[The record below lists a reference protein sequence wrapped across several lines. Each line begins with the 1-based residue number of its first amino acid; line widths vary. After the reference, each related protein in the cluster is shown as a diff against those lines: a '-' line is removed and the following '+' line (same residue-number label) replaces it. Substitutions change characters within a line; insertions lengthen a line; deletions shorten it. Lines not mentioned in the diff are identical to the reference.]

1 MRIGLDEIDPRIAEV
16 IIDRL
21 SAPLNEFLRDNIRWG
36 AFQALPISWE
46 VKGGSVK
53 VKRRRDPN
61 DDERLAYALR
71 RRRDEQ
77 VSVRALGAAF
87 LPSVAGTVVGWAIAG
102 GTPVGGLVTGL
113 SVWAAGTGVGV
124 WWTRQATP
132 RERLRQSVQL
142 EELRCVL
149 PLLSL
154 TRAERVY
161 CDALL
166 LLARTDA
173 TEEAEKT
180 LRSTLRQLNDLV
192 VSSRQL
198 EQRRATLLPLLGQH
212 SITEL
217 ETEFQALGRRLDQ
230 ATDNI
235 TRTMI
240 QQSLQMCATRIEN
253 ARAFSQGLERL
264 NAQQEAI
271 VHTLSSAL
279 SAMARLQILS
289 DPQTEVAAQEIARSV
304 ASMSQQTRSVEQAV
318 EEVMSLRSQ

>member
-1 MRIGLDEIDPRIAEV
+1 MRIGLDEIDPRIGEA

-36 AFQALPISWE
+36 AFQTLPISWE

-53 VKRRRDPN
+53 VKRRRDPT
-61 DDERLAYALR
+61 DDEKFVYNLR

-87 LPSVAGTVVGWAIAG
+87 LPSVAGTAVGWAIAS
-102 GTPVGGLVTGL
+102 GTPAIGLAAGL
-113 SVWAAGTGVGV
+113 SVWALGTGAGV
-124 WWTRQATP
+124 WWTRKATP
-132 RERLRQSVQL
+132 RERLRSNVQL
-142 EELRCVL
+142 EELRTVL
-149 PLLSL
+149 PLLTL
-154 TRAERVY
+154 TRAERIY

-166 LLARTDA
+166 LLSRTDA
-173 TEEAEKT
+173 TAEAENT
-180 LRSTLRQLNDLV
+180 LRSTLRQLNDLLT
-192 VSSRQL
+192 SSRQL
-198 EQRRATLLPLLGQH
+198 EHRRATLLPLLGQH
-212 SITEL
+212 SIVEL
-217 ETEFQALGRRLDQ
+217 EAEFQALGTRLDQ
-230 ATDNI
+230 VTDGI
-235 TRTMI
+235 TRNMI

-253 ARAFSQGLERL
+253 ARAFAQGLERL

-289 DPQTEVAAQEIARSV
+289 DPQTEVAAQEIAQTV

-318 EEVMSLRSQ
+318 EEVMSLRGQ